1 MKTAKF
7 HPTLEGSKIS
17 IQPGMPSNDGE
28 MFPTIILFI
37 IDDKV
42 KASVSIENAKL
53 LLTQMKNSVNAL
65 KSFRKQH

>member
-7 HPTLEGSKIS
+7 HPTLEGKKIS
-17 IQPGMPSNDGE
+17 IQPGTPSNDGE

-42 KASVSIENAKL
+42 EASVSIENAKL